1 MNKRKKGLCQ
11 LLACVMVLVML
22 VSLSPVNVQAASKV
36 KINKTKTTMY
46 VGTPKT
52 LKITGTTKKVTWKSS
67 NKKIATVSAKGKVTP
82 KKAGTVVI
90 TAKVSGKKY
99 KCKVTVK
106 KPCLSAT
113 KKTVKAGSTYKLVLH
128 GSKVKKCSST
138 NKSIVTVKKNGKN
151 AVTVKAVKTGN
162 VKIKVQGTNGKSYV
176 CNIKATCSHKWKEVK
191 KWHKPVTH
199 KETKKV
205 LVKDAWDE
213 DVTTKE
219 MHWFCGGCGMDFT
232 AAGYT
237 QDGDYITIHTSSCQG
252 GCSYYFYPVSVTK
265 TVHHD
270 ATYKDQEVTVTDK
283 EGYWEVTGYKCSLCG
298 VTKKAHQHNWVAV
311 EHEAKVKPA
320 WTETIHTTETHVV
333 CKKCGYDFTAAGYGD
348 EYEFIAAHC
357 IDVCDGSNYGTKRV
371 DVTKTI
377 DHPEE
382 IIEAAYTS
390 YKCPTCG
397 ATKR

>member
-11 LLACVMVLVML
+11 LLACMMVLVMMI
-22 VSLSPVNVQAASKV
+22 SLSPVNVQAASKV

-52 LKITGTTKKVTWKSS
+52 LKVTGTTKKVTWKSS

-128 GSKVKKCSST
+128 GTNVKKCSST
-138 NKSIVTVKKNGKN
+138 NKSIATVKKNGKN

-176 CNIKATCSHKWKEVK
+176 CNVKIKCAKHTWKEYTK
-191 KWHKPVTH
+191 EHPAETH
-199 KETKKV
+199 DVTKKV
-205 LVKDAWDE
+205 LVKEAWDE
-213 DVTTKE
+213 EKVSTE
-219 MHWFCGGCGMDFT
+219 YHWFCAGCNMDLT

-237 QDGDYITIHTSSCQG
+237 QDNDSIAIHTRSCKG
-252 GCSYYFYPVSVTK
+252 GSSYYGYPVEVTK

-270 ATYKDQEVTVTDK
+270 AVYEDRTITVTDK
-283 EGYWEVTGYKCSLCG
+283 E
-298 VTKKAHQHNWVAV
+298 
-311 EHEAKVKPA
+311 A
-320 WTETIHTTETHVV
+320 WTEHWRECT
-333 CKKCGYDFTAAGYGD
+333 
-348 EYEFIAAHC
+348 
-357 IDVCDGSNYGTKRV
+357 
-371 DVTKTI
+371 
-377 DHPEE
+377 
-382 IIEAAYTS
+382 
-390 YKCPTCG
+390 TCG
-397 ATKR
+397 AICK

>member
-1 MNKRKKGLCQ
+1 MNQKRKGLYQ
-11 LLACVMVLVML
+11 LLACLMVLVML

-128 GSKVKKCSST
+128 GTNVKKCSST
-138 NKSIVTVKKNGKN
+138 NKSIATVKKNGKN
-151 AVTVKAVKTGN
+151 AVTVKAVKPGN

-176 CNIKATCSHKWKEVK
+176 CNVKIKCAKHTWKKHPAET
-191 KWHKPVTH
+191 HDVT
-199 KETKKV
+199 KRV
-205 LVKDAWDE
+205 LVKEAWDE
-213 DVTTKE
+213 EKTTTE
-219 MHWFCGGCGMDFT
+219 GHSFCSGCGMDFT
-232 AAGYT
+232 AAGYS
-237 QDGDYITIHTSSCQG
+237 DAKITTHINKCQG
-252 GCSYYFYPVSVTK
+252 GSSEYLDDVLVVK

-270 ATYKDQEVTVTDK
+270 AVYEDRTITVTDK
-283 EGYWEVTGYKCSLCG
+283 EAWE
-298 VTKKAHQHNWVAV
+298 
-311 EHEAKVKPA
+311 E
-320 WTETIHTTETHVV
+320 
-333 CKKCGYDFTAAGYGD
+333 
-348 EYEFIAAHC
+348 C
-357 IDVCDGSNYGTKRV
+357 IS
-371 DVTKTI
+371 
-377 DHPEE
+377 
-382 IIEAAYTS
+382 
-390 YKCPTCG
+390 CG
-397 ATKR
+397 AIRK

>member
-90 TAKVSGKKY
+90 TAKVSGKNY

-128 GSKVKKCSST
+128 GTNVKKCSST
-138 NKSIVTVKKNGKN
+138 NKSIATVKMNGKN

-162 VKIKVQGTNGKSYV
+162 VKIKVQGTNGKLYV
-176 CNIKATCSHKWKEVK
+176 CNVKIKCAKHTWKECTK
-191 KWHKPVTH
+191 DHPAVTH
-199 KETKKV
+199 QVTKRVK
-205 LVKDAWDE
+205 VKDAWDE
-213 DVTTKE
+213 EKTTEVK
-219 MHWFCGGCGMDFT
+219 HWFCGGCYMDLT
-232 AAGYT
+232 AAGYISVEEIVSHV
-237 QDGDYITIHTSSCQG
+237 DNCKG
-252 GCSYYFYPVSVTK
+252 GSSYYFLYVPVTE

-270 ATYKDQEVTVTDK
+270 AVYEDQTITVTDK
-283 EGYWEVTGYKCSLCG
+283 E
-298 VTKKAHQHNWVAV
+298 
-311 EHEAKVKPA
+311 A
-320 WTETIHTTETHVV
+320 WTERWKECT
-333 CKKCGYDFTAAGYGD
+333 
-348 EYEFIAAHC
+348 
-357 IDVCDGSNYGTKRV
+357 
-371 DVTKTI
+371 
-377 DHPEE
+377 
-382 IIEAAYTS
+382 
-390 YKCPTCG
+390 TCG
-397 ATKR
+397 ARK

>member
-1 MNKRKKGLCQ
+1 MNQKRKGLYQ
-11 LLACVMVLVML
+11 LLACLMVLVML
-22 VSLSPVNVQAASKV
+22 ISLSPVNVQAASKV

-128 GSKVKKCSST
+128 GTNVKKCSST
-138 NKSIVTVKKNGKN
+138 NKSIATVKKNGKN

-176 CNIKATCSHKWKEVK
+176 CNVKIKCAKHTWKECTK
-191 KWHKPVTH
+191 KHPAVTH
-199 KETKKV
+199 KETVKI
-205 LVKDAWDE
+205 KDAWDE
-213 DVTTKE
+213 EVTVTE
-219 MHWFCGGCGMDFT
+219 YHWFCGGCNMDFT

-237 QDGDYITIHTSSCQG
+237 PDDSYFITHIDTCQG
-252 GCSYYFYPVSVTK
+252 GSSYYFQDVPVAK

-270 ATYKDQEVTVTDK
+270 AVYEDQTITDK
-283 EGYWEVTGYKCSLCG
+283 E
-298 VTKKAHQHNWVAV
+298 
-311 EHEAKVKPA
+311 A
-320 WTETIHTTETHVV
+320 WTEHWKE
-333 CKKCGYDFTAAGYGD
+333 C
-348 EYEFIAAHC
+348 
-357 IDVCDGSNYGTKRV
+357 
-371 DVTKTI
+371 
-377 DHPEE
+377 
-382 IIEAAYTS
+382 TS
-390 YKCPTCG
+390 CG
-397 ATKR
+397 AIEK

>member
-1 MNKRKKGLCQ
+1 MNQKRKGLYQ
-11 LLACVMVLVML
+11 LLACLMVLVML
-22 VSLSPVNVQAASKV
+22 ISLSPVNVQAASKV

-128 GSKVKKCSST
+128 GTNVKKCSST
-138 NKSIVTVKKNGKN
+138 NKSIATVKKNGKN

-176 CNIKATCSHKWKEVK
+176 CNVKIKCAKHTWKR
-191 KWHKPVTH
+191 VTKH
-199 KETKKV
+199 HDAITHTETKHVKI
-205 LVKDAWDE
+205 KDAWE
-213 DVTTKE
+213 EEVTTTE
-219 MHWFCGGCGMDFT
+219 GHIFCGGCDMDFT
-232 AAGYT
+232 AAGYSSS
-237 QDGDYITIHTSSCQG
+237 DDYIIIHTQKCQG
-252 GCSYYFYPVSVTK
+252 GCSYYLYPVDVTK

-270 ATYKDQEVTVTDK
+270 AVYEDQTVTITDK
-283 EGYWEVTGYKCSLCG
+283 E
-298 VTKKAHQHNWVAV
+298 
-311 EHEAKVKPA
+311 A
-320 WTETIHTTETHVV
+320 W
-333 CKKCGYDFTAAGYGD
+333 D
-348 EYEFIAAHC
+348 EYL
-357 IDVCDGSNYGTKRV
+357 
-371 DVTKTI
+371 
-377 DHPEE
+377 
-382 IIEAAYTS
+382 YTE
-390 YKCPTCG
+390 CTTCG
-397 ATKR
+397 ARQ